1 MAQFS
6 IPIEDI
12 VDLLGLERS
21 PKSHPGARSIK
32 VHCPFCGHRGYTMDV
47 DLVNCVYH
55 CFHCP
60 DDMQRNNG
68 ALDLYSRVRLGVP
81 SYQLDRKKVFHQLC
95 EELGSKSPQV
105 CKTRETS
112 VKDRNIYPAEDKTL
126 NEAYSA
132 LLQLPYLKLSRKHA
146 ENLMA
151 RGLPEKVAYQGK
163 FATLPPSYMV
173 VKDHPDG
180 KAVSDWYWSNDIET
194 IRKESPALS
203 IYRWRDVVAG
213 ILIAGDLTRQG
224 VNLKGVPGFYRIAPE
239 KWAFRYDTGML
250 IPTISYEGN
259 IVGIQTRRDTLGKNG
274 LRYMTLSSK
283 GLPEGPTV
291 RIARTHVIHSGKSI
305 SGRTKVYVTEGPLKA
320 NVILWY
326 LTRDKQADVAVIALQ
341 GVKNT
346 KEIPEIATKLR
357 KAGVRTVYSAFDMDK
372 CGNLA
377 VAEADRVLRKLFRAE
392 QIRVDTIVWDPEF
405 AREKKAELLTLTN
418 ANQIPFV
425 SSGNDFV
432 DIGKLAQ
439 ILTNQHI
446 EYNVQYVDGKRI
458 KNHWRSETKG
468 YDDYL
473 HSLAAGIYSR
483 NKL

>member
-1 MAQFS
+1 
-6 IPIEDI
+6 
-12 VDLLGLERS
+12 
-21 PKSHPGARSIK
+21 
-32 VHCPFCGHRGYTMDV
+32 
-47 DLVNCVYH
+47 
-55 CFHCP
+55 
-60 DDMQRNNG
+60 
-68 ALDLYSRVRLGVP
+68 
-81 SYQLDRKKVFHQLC
+81 
-95 EELGSKSPQV
+95 
-105 CKTRETS
+105 
-112 VKDRNIYPAEDKTL
+112 
-126 NEAYSA
+126 
-132 LLQLPYLKLSRKHA
+132 
-146 ENLMA
+146 MA

-291 RIARTHVIHSGKSI
+291 RIARTHVIHSRKSI

-346 KEIPEIATKLR
+346 KEIPEIAAKLR

>member
-1 MAQFS
+1 M
-6 IPIEDI
+6 
-12 VDLLGLERS
+12 
-21 PKSHPGARSIK
+21 
-32 VHCPFCGHRGYTMDV
+32 
-47 DLVNCVYH
+47 
-55 CFHCP
+55 
-60 DDMQRNNG
+60 
-68 ALDLYSRVRLGVP
+68 
-81 SYQLDRKKVFHQLC
+81 
-95 EELGSKSPQV
+95 
-105 CKTRETS
+105 
-112 VKDRNIYPAEDKTL
+112 
-126 NEAYSA
+126 
-132 LLQLPYLKLSRKHA
+132 
-146 ENLMA
+146 
-151 RGLPEKVAYQGK
+151 
-163 FATLPPSYMV
+163 
-173 VKDHPDG
+173 
-180 KAVSDWYWSNDIET
+180 
-194 IRKESPALS
+194 
-203 IYRWRDVVAG
+203 
-213 ILIAGDLTRQG
+213 
-224 VNLKGVPGFYRIAPE
+224 
-239 KWAFRYDTGML
+239 
-250 IPTISYEGN
+250 
-259 IVGIQTRRDTLGKNG
+259 
-274 LRYMTLSSK
+274 
-283 GLPEGPTV
+283 
-291 RIARTHVIHSGKSI
+291 IHSRKSI

-346 KEIPEIATKLR
+346 KEIPEIAAKLR

>member
-1 MAQFS
+1 
-6 IPIEDI
+6 
-12 VDLLGLERS
+12 
-21 PKSHPGARSIK
+21 
-32 VHCPFCGHRGYTMDV
+32 MDV

-291 RIARTHVIHSGKSI
+291 RIARTHVIHSRKSI

-346 KEIPEIATKLR
+346 KEIPEIAAKLR